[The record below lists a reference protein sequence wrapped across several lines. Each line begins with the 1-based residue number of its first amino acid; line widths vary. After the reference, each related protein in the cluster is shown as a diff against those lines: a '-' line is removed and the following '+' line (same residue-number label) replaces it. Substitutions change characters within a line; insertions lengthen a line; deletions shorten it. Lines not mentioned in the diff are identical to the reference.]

1 MSDETAQV
9 VKFLAESEDWRAK
22 QTEID
27 AARDRFIELALPGE
41 LRGATYWEDLAAG
54 YVSGE
59 PEKLNRN
66 ALLTHLLDLN
76 ERLKAIEALMPPQEC
91 P

>member
-1 MSDETAQV
+1 MSDEAKADTFKMNMA
-9 VKFLAESEDWRAK
+9 DRAMK